1 MALSLAARR
10 ARLLSIRDLI
20 DANGGGSVLA
30 FGGVQPPFG
39 GAPSAA
45 PLLSASLGAVSFAM
59 HETDAFM
66 ALETEGHVSTNGQ
79 PTWARFVDG
88 AGIAVMDLPAGLP
101 GSGMPVIIT
110 DGQDP
115 PGNQMWVGG
124 HVTITA
130 SIAEP
135 EWA

>member
-10 ARLLSIRDLI
+10 ARLLAIRDLI

-30 FGGVQPPFG
+30 FDGVQPPFG
-39 GAPSAA
+39 GAPSSA
-45 PLLSASLGAVSFAM
+45 PLLTVGLGEVSFVM
-59 HETDAFM
+59 HESDAIM
-66 ALETEGHVSTNGQ
+66 ELETEGHVSTSGQ

-88 AGIAVMDLPAGLP
+88 SGIAVMDLPAGLP

-115 PGNQMWVGG
+115 PSHQMWVGG
-124 HVTITA
+124 HVTISA
-130 SIAEP
+130 SVAEP